1 MIQLDK
7 WKPCLYCGKLI
18 RNYPERKYCSF
29 KCKHLDKQYWKNRED
44 KSIIKWGA
52 THYLKS
58 EKGKEITKYIRVKNA
73 KKAIELQK
81 QQYNGKYRFQ
91 TKEFKEYC
99 KQLSL
104 EKRGVDHIFKSEE
117 FRKSIESKRLKSF
130 KITFAKKSAEQKAK
144 ENKERSITCK
154 EKFHLKT
161 KEQIK
166 QIYNK
171 VAKKKKL
178 YWKNLTQ
185 YERNEICSK
194 LSKAASNNANKR
206 TLDQKNQFIRKCYE
220 TKKKNG
226 TLGGPRS
233 KAEIRCYEK
242 LLTKFPNA
250 KHSYYEDPRYPFN
263 CDMYIPSQDLSI
275 ECHFSQY
282 HHFKPFDENCIGDL
296 AELSRLKNKLNDEY
310 VTKKQKDKINSI
322 ITTWTKRDLLKLKT
336 FQDNKLNYKIFYN
349 EKEFDNWF
357 TSL

>member
-1 MIQLDK
+1 MIHLDK

-29 KCKHLDKQYWKNRED
+29 KCKHSDEQYWKNRED
-44 KSIIKWGA
+44 KSITKWGA

-58 EKGKEITKYIRVKNA
+58 EKGKEITKHIRVRNA
-73 KKAIELQK
+73 KKAVQLQK
-81 QQYNGKYRFQ
+81 QRYNGKYRFQ
-91 TKEFKEYC
+91 TEEFKEHC

-104 EKRGVDHIFKSEE
+104 EKRGVDHIFKSEG

-130 KITFAKKSAEQKAK
+130 KITFARKSAEQKAK

-178 YWKNLTQ
+178 YWKNLTEQ
-185 YERNEICSK
+185 ERNEIRSK
-194 LSKAASNNANKR
+194 LSKAASESANKR
-206 TLDQKNQFIRKCYE
+206 TLEQKIQFVQKCYE

-242 LLTKFPNA
+242 MKTRFPDA
-250 KHSYYEDPRYPFN
+250 KHSYFEDKRYPFN
-263 CDMYIPSQDLSI
+263 CDIYVPCLDLFI

-282 HHFKPFDENCIGDL
+282 HHYHPFNENCIGDL
-296 AELSRLKNKLNDEY
+296 MELNKLKNQLNDKRL
-310 VTKKQKDKINSI
+310 TAKQLQKVNDMIF
-322 ITTWTKRDLLKLKT
+322 TWTIRDPRKLTILK
-336 FQDNKLNYKIFYN
+336 QNNLNYKIFYT
-349 EKEFDNWF
+349 EKDFDKWFDN
-357 TSL
+357 L